1 MRWNKAM
8 LVYNSK
14 AGKEKAGQ
22 LGEVIEAL
30 AAEVGEWTL
39 IQTTEP
45 GEGERLCKERS
56 EDYDLVLV
64 LGGDGTVHECINGVA
79 AAKHAPEVAVLPGG
93 TCNDFARTLHLPLQ
107 VGRAAEEVLAGR
119 VKETD
124 VGQVNGRVFT
134 NFVGI
139 GLITDT
145 SENIDSDQK
154 ERMGKVS
161 YFLSTLRT
169 LRQAEPFAFRLAH
182 DGGTIDSEAVM
193 ILVAN
198 GRSLGT
204 AKLPFA
210 GEGVDDG
217 LLDVLIVREAGLSL
231 AWQVINGGD
240 LTDYRTGGGVIEYLQ
255 TQSLRVET
263 DEPKRIDSDG
273 EVYLETPAE
282 ISVLPAKL
290 RFFYGPE
297 PAAGGLLSG
306 LASGGRT
313 RSDEQEELTSS
324 GADSSTSNNRQGD

>member
-1 MRWNKAM
+1 MRWEKAM

-22 LGEVIEAL
+22 LGDVVEAL
-30 AAEVGEWTL
+30 AAEVGELTL
-39 IQTTEP
+39 VQTVEP
-45 GEGERLCKERS
+45 GDGEKICRERGG
-56 EDYDLVLV
+56 DHDLLLL
-64 LGGDGTVHECINGVA
+64 LGGDGTVHECINGA
-79 AAKHAPEVAVLPGG
+79 AAAERAPDIAVLPGG

-119 VKETD
+119 LKDTD
-124 VGQVNGRVFT
+124 LGRVNGRVFT

-145 SENIDSDQK
+145 SENIDADQK
-154 ERMGKVS
+154 EKMGKLS

-169 LRQAEPFAFRLAH
+169 LRQAEPFAFRLKH
-182 DGGTIDSEAVM
+182 DAGTINSEAVM

-204 AKLPFA
+204 AKLPFS
-210 GEGVDDG
+210 GEGVQDG

-240 LTDYRTGGGVIEYLQ
+240 LTDYRASGGVIEYLQ
-255 TQSLRVET
+255 TTSLRVET

-273 EVYLETPAE
+273 EVYLETPAD
-282 ISVLPAKL
+282 ISVMPSRL
-290 RFFYGPE
+290 RFFYGPDA
-297 PAAGGLLSG
+297 AAGGLLSG
-306 LASGGRT
+306 LSGVGKAGGEDLQSEKENDSAS
-313 RSDEQEELTSS
+313 
-324 GADSSTSNNRQGD
+324 RQQTPKA

>member
-1 MRWNKAM
+1 MRWKSAM

-22 LGEVIEAL
+22 LGDAVAAL
-30 AAEVGEWTL
+30 AGEVGEFTL
-39 IQTTEP
+39 VQTEEP
-45 GEGERLCKERS
+45 GDGEKICRERGG
-56 EDYDLVLV
+56 EHELLLV
-64 LGGDGTVHECINGVA
+64 LGGDGTVHECMNGA
-79 AAKHAPEVAVLPGG
+79 AFAEPSPDIAILPGG

-107 VGRAAEEVLAGR
+107 VGRAAEEVLEGR
-119 VKETD
+119 IRDTD
-124 VGQVNGRVFT
+124 LGSVNGRIFT

-154 ERMGKVS
+154 ERMGKLS

-169 LRQAEPFAFRLAH
+169 LRQAEPFAFRLTH
-182 DGGTIDSEAVM
+182 DGGAIDSEAVM

-210 GEGVDDG
+210 GEGVQDG

-240 LTDYRTGGGVIEYLQ
+240 LTDYRAGGGVIEYLQ
-255 TQSLRVET
+255 TASLRVET

-273 EVYLETPAE
+273 EVYLKTPAE
-282 ISVLPAKL
+282 ISVLPSKL
-290 RFFYGPE
+290 RFFYGPDV
-297 PAAGGLLSG
+297 PAGGLLGGLGGSG
-306 LASGGRT
+306 RSGEETEPERT
-313 RSDEQEELTSS
+313 SEREARPNTL
-324 GADSSTSNNRQGD
+324 GD

>member
-1 MRWNKAM
+1 MRWKNAM

-22 LGEVIEAL
+22 LGDAVAAL
-30 AAEVGEWTL
+30 AGEIGELTL
-39 IQTTEP
+39 VQTEEP
-45 GEGERLCKERS
+45 GDGEKICRERGGDH
-56 EDYDLVLV
+56 ELLLV
-64 LGGDGTVHECINGVA
+64 LGGDGTVHECMNGA
-79 AAKHAPEVAVLPGG
+79 ASAEPAPDIAILPGG
-93 TCNDFARTLHLPLQ
+93 TCNDFARTLRLPLQ

-119 VKETD
+119 VKDTD
-124 VGQVNGRVFT
+124 LGSVNGRIFT

-154 ERMGKVS
+154 ERMGKLS

-169 LRQAEPFAFRLAH
+169 LRQAEPFAFRLTH

-210 GEGVDDG
+210 GEGVQDG

-240 LTDYRTGGGVIEYLQ
+240 LTDYRAGGGVIEYLQ
-255 TQSLRVET
+255 TASLRVET

-282 ISVLPAKL
+282 ISVLPSKL

-297 PAAGGLLSG
+297 AASGGLLGGLGGSG
-306 LASGGRT
+306 
-313 RSDEQEELTSS
+313 RSAQES
-324 GADSSTSNNRQGD
+324 DSTSAPDTPRNTFGD